1 MPHKYDCVLLCGG
14 QSLRMKFDLSNTNKI
29 LAEVNGVPLL
39 HHILN
44 YYNSSHLFK
53 RFILCLGND
62 SEAIRQSF
70 CLSPNYHNSQWQE
83 TEILFLE
90 TGLNVT
96 ATDRILQAIE
106 HIPGDNFFL
115 GYADVLAD
123 VSFSDMVTIHHA
135 NTNAITIALAK
146 AQMPYGRVLIDDKD
160 VVFDFV
166 EKPILDE
173 WVNAGFFM
181 INKQVLSQNSRNMEL
196 ESEYMPILIKNGVR
210 IGGYKHLGF
219 WKGVDTYKDLLQL
232 REQWSSVK
240 FKLFPIH

>member
-1 MPHKYDCVLLCGG
+1 
-14 QSLRMKFDLSNTNKI
+14 
-29 LAEVNGVPLL
+29 
-39 HHILN
+39 
-44 YYNSSHLFK
+44 
-53 RFILCLGND
+53 
-62 SEAIRQSF
+62 
-70 CLSPNYHNSQWQE
+70 
-83 TEILFLE
+83 
-90 TGLNVT
+90 
-96 ATDRILQAIE
+96 
-106 HIPGDNFFL
+106 
-115 GYADVLAD
+115 VLAD